1 MAYEIR
7 ALSFGE
13 ILDTGFRLV
22 RNHWQVLLGISALAY
37 APMILLL
44 PLTEFDA
51 LPSDPTSFALTLGA
65 LGLAMML
72 LFPIL
77 SAAIAYAVGEFY
89 LGRSVGVWA
98 ATRRVFSL
106 FGPLFG
112 TWLLAGLI
120 WLGVIA
126 VLLPLGALGSAIDV
140 PPPLI
145 ALVFVLWFVAIIYVG
160 LRLMLLT
167 QVMVMERRFGV
178 DAILRSHELIRGHAF
193 RAIGIWVVASLIG
206 GVLGAS
212 QFFVAWVPVLGT
224 LVGGFFQ
231 IATFS
236 FTAALTIVLYFD
248 IRCRKEAFDLE
259 HLSQLVAGEPA
270 APLGGA

>member
-22 RNHWQVLLGISALAY
+22 RDHWRVLLGISALAY
-37 APMILLL
+37 APLILLF
-44 PLTEFDA
+44 PLTEADA
-51 LPSDPTSFALTLGA
+51 MPSDPTTFALIFGV
-65 LGLAMML
+65 LGLAMLL

-77 SAAIAYAVGEFY
+77 SAAIAFAVGELY
-89 LGRSVGVWA
+89 LGRVIGVMG
-98 ATRRVFSL
+98 ATRKVLAL

-126 VLLPLGALGSAIDV
+126 VLIPLGAMGSAIDV

-145 ALVFVLWFVAIIYVG
+145 ALVLLAWLVAIIYVG

-206 GVLGAS
+206 GVLGTS
-212 QFFVAWVPVLGT
+212 QLLVAWVPVLGT
-224 LVGGFFQ
+224 LVWGFFQ
-231 IATFS
+231 ILTFS

-259 HLSQLVAGEPA
+259 HLSQLVAGESA